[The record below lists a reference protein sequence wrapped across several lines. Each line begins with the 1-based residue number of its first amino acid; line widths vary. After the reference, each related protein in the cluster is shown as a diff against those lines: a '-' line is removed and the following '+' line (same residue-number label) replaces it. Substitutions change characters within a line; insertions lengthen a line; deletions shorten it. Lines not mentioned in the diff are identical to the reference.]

1 MNGLQA
7 TSSWKAY
14 FNNPAGQKLGVVNA
28 AQSIGSVACLPFV
41 GYLSDRLGRRWTLFS
56 GCVLVIISSIIQ
68 AAAINYA
75 QFVISRL
82 LVGVGGMLVT
92 QPSPMLISE
101 LSYPTH
107 RGKFTS
113 LFWTCYY
120 FGWVGHWSIRF
131 RRY

>member
-7 TSSWKAY
+7 TSSWKSY
-14 FNNPAGQKLGVVNA
+14 FNSPAGQKLGVMNA
-28 AQSIGSVACLPFV
+28 AQSIGSVACLPIV

-56 GCVLVIISSIIQ
+56 GAVVVVIASIIQ
-68 AAAINYA
+68 ATSINYA

-92 QPSPMLISE
+92 QPSPMLITE
-101 LSYPTH
+101 LAFPTH
-107 RGKFTS
+107 RGKLTS

-120 FGWVGHWSIRF
+120 FG
-131 RRY
+131 